1 MAILVRSIVNA
12 LTSGKVGLTWHNP
25 NPLIMVGGP
34 EIEIEPVGIRRL
46 PAGVAQVEGGD
57 A

>member
-1 MAILVRSIVNA
+1 M
-12 LTSGKVGLTWHNP
+12 LTSGFMGLTWHNP
-25 NPLIMVGGP
+25 NPLIMVDGP

-46 PAGVAQVEGGD
+46 PTAVAQVKGGD